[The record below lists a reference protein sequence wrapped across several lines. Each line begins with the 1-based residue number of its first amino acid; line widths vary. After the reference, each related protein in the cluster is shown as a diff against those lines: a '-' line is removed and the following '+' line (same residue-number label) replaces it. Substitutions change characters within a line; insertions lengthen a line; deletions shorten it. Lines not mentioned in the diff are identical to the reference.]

1 MATSK
6 ILTQEQ
12 MDASLRE
19 SQAALERARRVLAD
33 SRARR
38 AKDGVTPEKLQR
50 TIEQMSPRAR
60 TWINS
65 LVSAAMAKAMDTK
78 SSSARAPRKS
88 RSMV

>member
-12 MDASLRE
+12 MDAVLRE
-19 SQAALERARRVLAD
+19 SEAALERARKVLAD

-50 TIEQMSPRAR
+50 TIDRMSPRAR

-65 LVSAAMAKAMDTK
+65 LVSSAMAKAMDTK
-78 SSSARAPRKS
+78 TGSTRAPRKS